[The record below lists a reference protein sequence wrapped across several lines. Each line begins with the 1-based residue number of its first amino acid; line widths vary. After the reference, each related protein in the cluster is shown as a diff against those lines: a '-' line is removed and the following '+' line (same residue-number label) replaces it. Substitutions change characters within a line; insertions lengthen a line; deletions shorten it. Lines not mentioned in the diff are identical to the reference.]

1 MFDICTLYHDQLPL
15 ICITEAMIMRILNLV
30 DEWMSYNKQPFNK
43 CNKTQLVHDVNTQI
57 WPDISQSKDEAN
69 NQEPI
74 LIQSSTIPD
83 PRYDM

>member
-1 MFDICTLYHDQLPL
+1 
-15 ICITEAMIMRILNLV
+15 
-30 DEWMSYNKQPFNK
+30 MSYNKQPFNK
-43 CNKTQLVHDVNTQI
+43 CKKKQLVHDVNTQI

-69 NQEPI
+69 NQESI